1 MTIATAIYD
10 WLRERVHET
19 TETIRQLLLWAI
31 GLGLITHDF
40 QGREWTDV
48 HTVLTISA
56 ASAVLALIASKSTV
70 SAHKVEVRKQEAF
83 DKGVVEGVRQMS
95 SGTGDAR

>member
-1 MTIATAIYD
+1 MTVLY
-10 WLRERVHET
+10 WVRERVHET
-19 TETIRQLLLWAI
+19 TETIRQVLLWAI
-31 GLGLITHDF
+31 GLGVITHDF

-56 ASAVLALIASKSTV
+56 SSAILSLIASKSTV
-70 SAHKVEVRKQEAF
+70 SAVKMEQRKIEAF

-95 SGTGDAR
+95 SGTGDGR